1 MMIARIVDVG
11 TSDHMRVEK
20 LNQFNS
26 SSRGCKSPTYLHSGT
41 QMLMFAHVYFHRL
54 VFLQKNKYKGGRKAS
69 LFFIFRVQLM
79 IGSCVESVYNHMVGR
94 RVSLIKSF
102 AKASR
107 LG

>member
-11 TSDHMRVEK
+11 TSDHMRVKK
-20 LNQFNS
+20 LNQLNS

-54 VFLQKNKYKGGRKAS
+54 VFLQKNKCKGGRKAS

-79 IGSCVESVYNHMVGR
+79 IGSCVESVYNYMVGR
-94 RVSLIKSF
+94 RVSLCKNLSVSI
-102 AKASR
+102 R
-107 LG
+107 LA

>member
-1 MMIARIVDVG
+1 
-11 TSDHMRVEK
+11 
-20 LNQFNS
+20 LNQLNS

-54 VFLQKNKYKGGRKAS
+54 VFLQKNKYKGSRKAS
-69 LFFIFRVQLM
+69 LFFIFRLQLM
-79 IGSCVESVYNHMVGR
+79 VGYCVESVYNHMVGR

-102 AKASR
+102 APASR